1 MALGNNLKRIK
12 KDSLIPSKKEKVKKG
27 KPKVKAAAKTKTKVD
42 ANKPKAVIK
51 ETKKV
56 AKPKVIAIKKESK
69 KATKAILKAKA
80 EKGTATQKPAKIVD
94 AVKPKEIVNLDEK
107 FLLGGNEGDPIT
119 AKLIPSRRKTVR
131 KTKLILEGSLSLMEA
146 DEIKKCLISTFTDYD
161 IIDIQLQNITH
172 LDIIPVQLISLF
184 IKFYKNKKVKVDSD
198 LPFDMKIVVERA
210 GFGSLMFKEEA
221 A

>member
-12 KDSLIPSKKEKVKKG
+12 KDSLIPSKKEKVKKSKPKKKVTSKAKSKEKATPAAVVKESKKIA
-27 KPKVKAAAKTKTKVD
+27 KPKVKAV
-42 ANKPKAVIK
+42 KPA
-51 ETKKV
+51 
-56 AKPKVIAIKKESK
+56 SK
-69 KATKAILKAKA
+69 KATKPTPKAKA
-80 EKGTATQKPAKIVD
+80 EKIVSTQKTSKVVVEAK
-94 AVKPKEIVNLDEK
+94 AKEVANLDEK
-107 FLLGGNEGDPIT
+107 IILGGGENDAIT

-131 KTKLILEGSLSLMEA
+131 KSKLIFEGSLSLIEA

-172 LDIIPVQLISLF
+172 LDIIPVQLINLF
-184 IKFYKNKKVKVDSD
+184 IDFYKDKKVKVDSD